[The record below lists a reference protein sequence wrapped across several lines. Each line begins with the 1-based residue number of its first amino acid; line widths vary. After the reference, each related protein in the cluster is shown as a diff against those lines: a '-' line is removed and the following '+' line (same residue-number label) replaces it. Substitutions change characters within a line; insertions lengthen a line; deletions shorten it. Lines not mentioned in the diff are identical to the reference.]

1 MRAQHQRLAAEH
13 GQQPQRIVT
22 EAAQRPGVELRP
34 EQTGVAAQEGVTYAR
49 ERGMEREAVADER
62 TLMRDALKHT
72 MGEARLPEVRAEF
85 ERRVRSQELI
95 EVERR
100 PGLAGRAFTT
110 GEMQGYERELIERM
124 KLGQGNARGIGR
136 RSGTA
141 ADDGAA
147 SALELEPAERGRRC
161 ADEPR
166 PHDGA

>member
-1 MRAQHQRLAAEH
+1 M
-13 GQQPQRIVT
+13 IV
-22 EAAQRPGVELRP
+22 EAAQRPGVELKP
-34 EQTGVAAQEGVTYAR
+34 EQSGVAAHEGVGYAR

-85 ERRVRSQELI
+85 ERRVQSHDLI

-124 KLGQGNARGIGR
+124 KLGQGTREVLADGYVR
-136 RSGTA
+136 R
-141 ADDGAA
+141 ADDA
-147 SALELEPAERGRRC
+147 SSI
-161 ADEPR
+161 
-166 PHDGA
+166 HT